1 MSKNFRSSFIDLLC
15 CRYSKRRLFGNN
27 DSLRN
32 RRATEN
38 YLNTVNSKYRKSD
51 YVVRSSIVS
60 HFSQFNPATATSH
73 IGGAPT
79 FSTSSHLTTELLPKS
94 NQQESIN
101 DERKSS
107 IDNHDSCH
115 ITVGTQTNTLNKPHR
130 RRKHGDRSPV
140 VAYCS
145 LASQSTPKTTEVLC
159 T

>member
-15 CRYSKRRLFGNN
+15 CRYTKRRLFGNN

-38 YLNTVNSKYRKSD
+38 CVNNANSKFRKSD
-51 YVVRSSIVS
+51 YMVRSSVVS
-60 HFSQFNPATATSH
+60 RFSQLNPPTGVSNV
-73 IGGAPT
+73 GGAPT
-79 FSTSSHLTTELLPKS
+79 FSSSSHLTTELLPKY
-94 NQQESIN
+94 NQPEVTN
-101 DERKSS
+101 DEKNPS
-107 IDNHDSCH
+107 IDNNDSCH
-115 ITVGTQTNTLNKPHR
+115 ITVGTQTNALNKPHR

-145 LASQSTPKTTEVLC
+145 LASQSTPKNTEVLC